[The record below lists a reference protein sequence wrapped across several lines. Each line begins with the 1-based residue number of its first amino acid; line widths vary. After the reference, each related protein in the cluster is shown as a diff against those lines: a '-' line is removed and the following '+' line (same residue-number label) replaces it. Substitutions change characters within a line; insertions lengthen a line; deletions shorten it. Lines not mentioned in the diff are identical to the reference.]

1 MTSAEDTARRSA
13 TLKDVAERA
22 GVHPGTASRALNP
35 ATEGLVNRDTVRRV
49 RRAAKELAYQ
59 PNQLARGL
67 RIARTMTVG
76 VVVPDLTNPLF
87 PPIVQGAEAALT
99 AAGYRTLIA
108 NTDNV
113 GQREREMVESF
124 DARQADGLIV
134 ASAMLVDPA
143 LSAAAA
149 EGRPIVLINR
159 YVDGAALPLVTSD
172 DTSGIGQAL
181 RHLADLGH
189 ERVGYLSG
197 PMNISTGRGRT
208 RAFRELRGELGLD
221 DAPALVEE
229 SAEYSVEGG
238 AEAARRLLAAARP
251 TALLCGNDQI
261 ALGALDAIRELG
273 LSCPDDISVIG
284 YNDMP
289 FIDKLAPP
297 LTSVRVPHAQL
308 GSVAAEMLVERLTH
322 GRADVRTV
330 VLPVE
335 LVVRRS
341 TAPVRR

>member
-1 MTSAEDTARRSA
+1 MAGAEGAARRGA

-35 ATEGLVNRDTVRRV
+35 ATEDLVNRDTVRRV

-67 RIARTMTVG
+67 RISRTMTVG

-113 GQREREMVESF
+113 GQREREMLETF

-143 LSAAAA
+143 LAAAA
-149 EGRPIVLINR
+149 TEGRPIVLINR

-172 DTSGIGQAL
+172 DTSGIGQSL
-181 RHLADLGH
+181 RHLVELGH
-189 ERVGYLSG
+189 SRVGYLSG
-197 PMNISTGRGRT
+197 PMNLSTGRGRA
-208 RAFRELRGELGLD
+208 RAFREVRGELGLD
-221 DAPALVEE
+221 DDPRLIEE
-229 SAEYSVEGG
+229 CAEYGVEAG
-238 AEAARRLLAAARP
+238 EDAARRMLDKVTP

-261 ALGALDAIRELG
+261 AIGALDAIRAHG
-273 LSCPDDISVIG
+273 LSCPGDISVIG

-308 GSVAAEMLVERLTH
+308 GAIAAEMLVERLSH

-335 LVVRRS
+335 LVVRGS
-341 TAPVRR
+341 TAQVAT